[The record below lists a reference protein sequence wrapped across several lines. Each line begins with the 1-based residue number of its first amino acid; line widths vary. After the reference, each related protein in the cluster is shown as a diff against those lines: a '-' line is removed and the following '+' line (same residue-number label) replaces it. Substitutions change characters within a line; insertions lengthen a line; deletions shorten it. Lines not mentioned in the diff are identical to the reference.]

1 MMRRGDGVRAHPI
14 AASVLQ
20 PLALPTFLS
29 CSERYFSAHRWSCC
43 STAAPETPAHS
54 AHQCLQSVRRMVAFQ
69 LVCTVW
75 LWSQPAVS
83 FTQPNMR
90 TRSAATSLRSGA
102 TQQSGELKDY
112 AGAAGGLFGTYRIPA
127 SLFAGASAGAA
138 FAMPILAGEAATLG
152 YVKRIYAALMISSLV
167 CQLQVIVVSTVA
179 LERLSRPYDKE
190 VSVES
195 FMRRY
200 FDLEW
205 IAVRLNFFVGVLS
218 FVTAIGLRAWQASAC
233 VGIKFRAPHAIDARC
248 CLRSCVCAMAWR
260 FHAIDATVSPSPRRL
275 GGGEAREI
283 T

>member
-1 MMRRGDGVRAHPI
+1 
-14 AASVLQ
+14 
-20 PLALPTFLS
+20 
-29 CSERYFSAHRWSCC
+29 
-43 STAAPETPAHS
+43 
-54 AHQCLQSVRRMVAFQ
+54 
-69 LVCTVW
+69 
-75 LWSQPAVS
+75 
-83 FTQPNMR
+83 MR

-179 LERLSRPYDKE
+179 LERLSRAYDKE
-190 VSVES
+190 VSVEA

-218 FVTAIGLRAWQASAC
+218 FVTAIGLRAWQTIAC
-233 VGIKFRAPHAIDARC
+233 PVVAKITLYTVISGSLTALAFVRSNEDCGGDLNDAFFRLPYLYAR
-248 CLRSCVCAMAWR
+248 AMAKR
-260 FHAIDATVSPSPRRL
+260 
-275 GGGEAREI
+275 ARQNSMFAVAGLSVAFTWGYLAWSVPHI
-283 T
+283 VGYMSSH

>member
-1 MMRRGDGVRAHPI
+1 
-14 AASVLQ
+14 
-20 PLALPTFLS
+20 
-29 CSERYFSAHRWSCC
+29 
-43 STAAPETPAHS
+43 
-54 AHQCLQSVRRMVAFQ
+54 MVAVRQSILICLLAKAHCF
-69 LVCTVW
+69 
-75 LWSQPAVS
+75 SQPAS
-83 FTQPNMR
+83 MR

-102 TQQSGELKDY
+102 TGELKDY

-138 FAMPILAGEAATLG
+138 FAMPIVLGEAATLG

-179 LERLSRPYDKE
+179 LERLSRAYDKE

-218 FVTAIGLRAWQASAC
+218 FVTAIGLRAWQTI
-233 VGIKFRAPHAIDARC
+233 G
-248 CLRSCVCAMAWR
+248 
-260 FHAIDATVSPSPRRL
+260 T
-275 GGGEAREI
+275 
-283 T
+283 

>member
-1 MMRRGDGVRAHPI
+1 
-14 AASVLQ
+14 
-20 PLALPTFLS
+20 
-29 CSERYFSAHRWSCC
+29 
-43 STAAPETPAHS
+43 
-54 AHQCLQSVRRMVAFQ
+54 MVAFR
-69 LVCTVW
+69 LICSLW
-75 LWSQPAVS
+75 LWSQAATS
-83 FTQPNMR
+83 FTQPTMR

-138 FAMPILAGEAATLG
+138 FAMPIVLGEAATLG

-179 LERLSRPYDKE
+179 LERLSRAYDKE

-218 FVTAIGLRAWQASAC
+218 FVETSVCEYAAATPRRRRTGHCHRSAGLANDRLSRSCKNHALHRHLRIPHGAGLRT
-233 VGIKFRAPHAIDARC
+233 VERG
-248 CLRSCVCAMAWR
+248 LRRR
-260 FHAIDATVSPSPRRL
+260 FERRVL
-275 GGGEAREI
+275 
-283 T
+283 

>member
-233 VGIKFRAPHAIDARC
+233 VGIKFRAPHAIDA
-248 CLRSCVCAMAWR
+248 
-260 FHAIDATVSPSPRRL
+260 IVSP
-275 GGGEAREI
+275 
-283 T
+283 